1 MSIEAK
7 TISVTEL
14 EYCRHGSRSMI
25 LRLFLPAGAGPFPVI
40 LDLHGGAWN
49 KGSIDECTAR
59 DTYFAERGLAA
70 AALDFRHAA
79 DGYPTSLI
87 DINTAIRWLK
97 ANAAAHRLDPNRVA
111 ITGQS
116 SGGHLAMLAAM
127 RPADPRYKAQPL
139 DGPDGDASVRC
150 VGMTWPVINPISRYR
165 YALRE
170 RAGSNPPGWIGDIPE
185 RHDTYWGTEDAMI
198 EGNPMLALERGEAVE
213 TPPAIW
219 VQGRPDPVHD
229 YRDPE
234 SPRDLNEP
242 ERFAENYRD
251 AGGGI
256 EIVNIDQATRA
267 RATSFEPLVRFFK
280 EQLA

>member
-1 MSIEAK
+1 MSIEAE
-7 TISVTEL
+7 TISVTEH
-14 EYCRHGSRSMI
+14 EYCRHGDRSMI
-25 LRLFLPAGAGPFPVI
+25 LRLFRPEGAGPFPVI

-59 DTYFAERGLAA
+59 DTYFAEHGLAA

-127 RPADPRYKAQPL
+127 RPADPRYKAHPV
-139 DGPDGDASVRC
+139 DGPEGDASVRC
-150 VGMTWPVINPISRYR
+150 VGMTWPVINPVSRYR

-170 RAGSNPPGWIGDIPE
+170 RAGSNPPGWIGAIPE
-185 RHDTYWGTEDAMI
+185 RPDTYWGTEEAMI
-198 EGNPMLALERGEAVE
+198 EGNPMLALERSEAVE

-219 VQGRPDPVHD
+219 VQGRPDPIHD

-242 ERFAENYRD
+242 ERFAANYRD
-251 AGGGI
+251 AGG
-256 EIVNIDQATRA
+256 EIKIVDIDQATRA
-267 RATSFEPLVRFFK
+267 SATSFEPLVQFFK
-280 EQLA
+280 EQLT

>member
-1 MSIEAK
+1 MSIEAE

-14 EYCRHGSRSMI
+14 EYSRHGSRSMI
-25 LRLFLPAGAGPFPVI
+25 LRLFLPTGAGPFPVI

-70 AALDFRHAA
+70 AALDFRHAG

-139 DGPDGDASVRC
+139 CGPDGDASVRC